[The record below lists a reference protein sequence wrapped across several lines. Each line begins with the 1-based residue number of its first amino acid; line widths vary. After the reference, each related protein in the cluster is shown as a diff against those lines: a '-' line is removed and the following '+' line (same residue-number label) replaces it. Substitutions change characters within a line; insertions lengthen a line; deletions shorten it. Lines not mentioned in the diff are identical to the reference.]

1 MLEHNRNR
9 FNMATRQRG
18 GEMALDLDD
27 SDTAH
32 GAALTVQQPE
42 PLPAEESEL
51 DRVLALMAGAP
62 EDRASLKLYRR
73 VPGDSKGA
81 YIDDISIHEYA
92 ERGLSYVREIAGPG
106 SYILWLYGPHP
117 LSGKVGR
124 LARETFTIEPTR
136 ETSNAVAVVNPA
148 QSEIAQLARMMQEQ
162 NAAILA
168 ALTQRPDP
176 GAQMRETLAL
186 MGAMREAMGLNV
198 APAAPQ
204 PVANPSAMLGEL
216 VGAIKQLR
224 EVSSEINPQ
233 SPAADPESPMALVG
247 NIIDLVKTAVAN
259 PGIVGALQNAGG
271 AVQPL
276 ALPNSMTAAAP
287 LPVEATAAE
296 VVTNPAPVAAP
307 LSPEQEMERAILQGA
322 LQGIVDMA
330 TQGADPQKGGE
341 YIADTLPDELLPYL
355 RLPNWFQLLTMAA
368 RQVGVDVAPYAEW
381 IAQAKAHADRIL
393 TEGDTD

>member
-1 MLEHNRNR
+1 
-9 FNMATRQRG
+9 
-18 GEMALDLDD
+18 MALDIDD
-27 SDTAH
+27 GDAPH
-32 GAALTVQQPE
+32 GAALAIPHGD

-51 DRVLALMAGAP
+51 DRVLALMTGAP

-73 VPGDSKGA
+73 IPGDSKGA

-136 ETSNAVAVVNPA
+136 ETSGAVAVVNPA

-162 NAAILA
+162 NAAILT

-259 PGIVGALQNAGG
+259 PGIVGALQNAGA

-287 LPVEATAAE
+287 LPVEPTAAE
-296 VVTNPAPVAAP
+296 VVTNPAPVAA
-307 LSPEQEMERAILQGA
+307 LTPEQEMERAILQGA

-330 TQGADPQKGGE
+330 AQGADPQKGGE

-368 RQVGVDVAPYAEW
+368 RQVGVDVAPHAEW

-393 TEGDTD
+393 SEGDSD